1 MNIQDKMQEIHHK
14 YGVTEMANYKI
25 QLFVDDLIKTEKE
38 QLRLHIVSQQRE
50 QLIDFSMKRNK
61 APKELRP
68 QYEKE
73 VDEYLKSINCG

>member
-1 MNIQDKMQEIHHK
+1 MKLKE
-14 YGVTEMANYKI
+14 KI
-25 QLFVDDLIKTEKE
+25 EDILLNDFGSFDDYTVEK
-38 QLRLHIVSQQRE
+38 LLNLHSVSQQRE

-61 APKELRP
+61 APKEFRP

>member
-25 QLFVDDLIKTEKE
+25 QLFVDELIKTEKE

-50 QLIDFSMKRNK
+50 LLVAFCKY
-61 APKELRP
+61 L
-68 QYEKE
+68 EKE
-73 VDEYLKSINCG
+73 GGNGFVSPEFLADDFLSNQ